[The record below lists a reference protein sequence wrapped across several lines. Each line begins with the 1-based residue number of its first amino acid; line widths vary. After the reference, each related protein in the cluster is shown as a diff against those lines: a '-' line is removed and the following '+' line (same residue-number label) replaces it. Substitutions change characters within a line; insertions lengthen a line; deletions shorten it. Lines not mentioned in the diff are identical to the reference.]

1 LTTLDFFMASAEYLR
16 KYLSGGGD
24 ADATDSSVFGLRVA
38 SDTATR
44 SRHKKS
50 KSKSKS
56 RKKAKTGGSDSESA
70 QDTGRPVKRV
80 SNMQI
85 VDDDVTGADSLWQ
98 QAPTSAAAAAA
109 LTEQDAIAALLA
121 NDPDA
126 MPDDA
131 PVVVD
136 AKELRGH
143 VVIPRRPPAG
153 TIVTLQTSARS
164 VAPTTAPRRRDSSS
178 SSSSDESVPR
188 RRVRHDSDSERSDEA
203 PAPDR
208 DLSPVRRRADSD
220 SDVSPPRRPQ
230 ADLSPVR
237 RPAASD
243 EKAGVA
249 INSSQMAQKSADE
262 VQLAALE
269 ARQLKAAR
277 MSSGASAG
285 LQTASELK
293 ADMERV
299 RREEAERLASQDAA
313 ALGRDAAVVVRD
325 RKGRVVDVEAQK
337 RAAAEK
343 EARKPQANKDWSRGV
358 AQIEQDKRDAELLA
372 RERTSK
378 FARTREDLDAD
389 MRHRSRWGDPVAGA
403 APQTSASASGS
414 SAKRSLVERALAATT
429 KSAPQQYAGAWPPN
443 RFDIPPGPSWDGVDR
458 SNSFEKKYFLRQN
471 TKESTKIEKYHYS
484 VSEM

>member
-1 LTTLDFFMASAEYLR
+1 
-16 KYLSGGGD
+16 
-24 ADATDSSVFGLRVA
+24 
-38 SDTATR
+38 
-44 SRHKKS
+44 
-50 KSKSKS
+50 
-56 RKKAKTGGSDSESA
+56 
-70 QDTGRPVKRV
+70 
-80 SNMQI
+80 
-85 VDDDVTGADSLWQ
+85 
-98 QAPTSAAAAAA
+98 
-109 LTEQDAIAALLA
+109 
-121 NDPDA
+121 
-126 MPDDA
+126 
-131 PVVVD
+131 
-136 AKELRGH
+136 
-143 VVIPRRPPAG
+143 
-153 TIVTLQTSARS
+153 
-164 VAPTTAPRRRDSSS
+164 
-178 SSSSDESVPR
+178 
-188 RRVRHDSDSERSDEA
+188 
-203 PAPDR
+203 
-208 DLSPVRRRADSD
+208 LSPVRRS
-220 SDVSPPRRPQ
+220 
-230 ADLSPVR
+230 
-237 RPAASD
+237 AAGD

-325 RKGRVVDVEAQK
+325 RKGRVVDVEAQR

-358 AQIEQDKRDAELLA
+358 AQIEQDKRDAEMLA

-389 MRHRSRWGDPVAGA
+389 MRHRSRWGDPVAA
-403 APQTSASASGS
+403 AVPQTSAS

-429 KSAPQQYAGAWPPN
+429 KTVPQQYAGAWPPN

-458 SNSFEKKYFLRQN
+458 SNSFEKKFFLRQN
-471 TKESTKIEKYHYS
+471 TKESTKIDQYHYS

>member
-1 LTTLDFFMASAEYLR
+1 MASAEYLR
-16 KYLSGGGD
+16 KYLSNGG
-24 ADATDSSVFGLRVA
+24 DATDSSVFGLRVA

-85 VDDDVTGADSLWQ
+85 VDDDVTGADSGWQ
-98 QAPTSAAAAAA
+98 QAPTSASAAAA

-143 VVIPRRPPAG
+143 VVIPRRPPTG

-164 VAPTTAPRRRDSSS
+164 VAPTTAPLRRD

-203 PAPDR
+203 PAQDR
-208 DLSPVRRRADSD
+208 DLSPVRRRRADSD
-220 SDVSPPRRPQ
+220 SDVSPPRRPP

-237 RPAASD
+237 RSAAGD

-325 RKGRVVDVEAQK
+325 RKGRVVDVEAQR

-358 AQIEQDKRDAELLA
+358 AQIEQDKRDAEMLA

-389 MRHRSRWGDPVAGA
+389 MRHRSRWGDPVAA
-403 APQTSASASGS
+403 AVPQTSAS

-429 KSAPQQYAGAWPPN
+429 KTVPQQYAGAWPPN

-458 SNSFEKKYFLRQN
+458 SNSFEKKFFLRQN
-471 TKESTKIEKYHYS
+471 TKESTKIDQYHYS